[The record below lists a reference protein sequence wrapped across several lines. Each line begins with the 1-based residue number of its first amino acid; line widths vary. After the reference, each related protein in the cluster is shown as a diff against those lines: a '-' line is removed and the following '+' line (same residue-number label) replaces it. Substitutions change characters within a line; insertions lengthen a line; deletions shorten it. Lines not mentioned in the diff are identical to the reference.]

1 MSRRQYSRLC
11 YLIHDSQH
19 LFTTAKSTELITKEQ
34 EKSLLIILSQ
44 VLNQIK
50 VWIGEFDSD
59 SGSGSG
65 SGSGSDSD
73 NGDHGNPSIDVS
85 SNGEF
90 VIRNSICHSSTS
102 QCIFKITN
110 DLVFLLAVESSYA
123 RHLAG
128 NVLVAISEFVVA
140 SESYWEEFLQSL
152 FFFFEVII
160 CKAVSPSFDPP
171 KITNHLDCDSSSFKL
186 DLQSLSSNAR
196 WYSVGS
202 IVLVLRNIL
211 KQQKHEEDDDE
222 NLEVF
227 LNALGSC
234 LRNIPW
240 DFIDNVDEVSVS
252 FCGYLVQLFC
262 SVVSRISSSEAMADS
277 VGENAA
283 IQEIFNIFPKIL
295 AWCLGKP
302 GECRNHTGISRYVR
316 HKILVLMIRLSSL
329 IHLHCNMITSW
340 LHLIDK
346 YFQDPLLESVTQPQ
360 ADQDD
365 CLQDSPF
372 LPSLDDVEHD
382 NGSHRHL
389 KRRVVFLYLKCAF
402 RLIGL
407 KERPEKQCLC
417 GDVKSCSKK
426 GFAAVYEWLEM
437 QLPDD
442 IFVNSELYNDRC
454 KRFTKC
460 FLQLYMHEDDMLF
473 EVLLQLTNMPF
484 GCEQR
489 IAEEWTSEVV
499 EKNVLLLLSDIFDPV
514 HLFHLFLSELH
525 YDHEVLLDYLISKDT
540 GASCAEY
547 LLKCLRIVCDTW
559 NSFRGF
565 PVRKGGNRS
574 SFKRRKVMNDSCVQQ
589 ESSSESSSDEI
600 RLSSKTGCKNQERRF
615 HAATDCL
622 LLLKKSVENLHQ
634 KNLFPYNP
642 EVLLRRLTRF
652 QELCQNPDY

>member
-1 MSRRQYSRLC
+1 
-11 YLIHDSQH
+11 
-19 LFTTAKSTELITKEQ
+19 
-34 EKSLLIILSQ
+34 
-44 VLNQIK
+44 NQIK
-50 VWIGEFDSD
+50 LWIGEFDSD
-59 SGSGSG
+59 
-65 SGSGSDSD
+65 SDSD
-73 NGDHGNPSIDVS
+73 NGDHGNPLFDIS
-85 SNGEF
+85 SKGEF
-90 VIRNSICHSSTS
+90 ITHDSICHSSTS

-110 DLVFLLAVESSYA
+110 DLAFLLTVETSYA

-152 FFFFEVII
+152 FFFFELII
-160 CKAVSPSFDPP
+160 CKAVSPSCDPP
-171 KITNHLDCDSSSFKL
+171 PKRAKHLDCDSSDFKL

-211 KQQKHEEDDDE
+211 KQQKHEEDDE
-222 NLEVF
+222 NLEVY

-234 LRNIPW
+234 LRNIPR
-240 DFIDNVDEVSVS
+240 DFIDNVDEASVS

-262 SVVSRISSSEAMADS
+262 SVVSRIGLSEAMADS
-277 VGENAA
+277 VGKNVA
-283 IQEIFNIFPKIL
+283 IQEIFNVFPKIL

-302 GECRNHTGISRYVR
+302 GDYRNYTGISQYIR

-329 IHLHCNMITSW
+329 VHLDCKMIISW

-346 YFQDPLLESVTQPQ
+346 YFQDPLFESVTQPQ

-372 LPSLDDVEHD
+372 LPSFDDVEYND
-382 NGSHRHL
+382 GSHRHL

-402 RLIGL
+402 GLIRL
-407 KERPEKQCLC
+407 KERPKMQCLC
-417 GDVKSCSKK
+417 GDVNSCSKK
-426 GFAAVYEWLEM
+426 GFAAVYEWLEK
-437 QLPDD
+437 QLPADT
-442 IFVNSELYNDRC
+442 FSKSELYNDRC
-454 KRFTKC
+454 KRFTKS

-473 EVLLQLTNMPF
+473 EVLLQLANMPF

-489 IAEEWTSEVV
+489 IAEEWTSMVV
-499 EKNVLLLLSDIFDPV
+499 EKNILLLLSDVFDPV
-514 HLFHLFLSELH
+514 HLFHLFLSNLH
-525 YDHEVLLDYLISKDT
+525 YDHQVLLDYLISKDT

-547 LLKCLRIVCDTW
+547 LLKCIRIVCDKW
-559 NSFRGF
+559 NSFLGF
-565 PVRKGGNRS
+565 QVPKEGGNRS
-574 SFKRRKVMNDSCVQQ
+574 SFKRRKVTNDSCVHQ
-589 ESSSESSSDEI
+589 ESSSESVSDEI
-600 RLSSKTGCKNQERRF
+600 PVSSKTDLTNQETCKQPF
-615 HAATDCL
+615 YAAIDCL

-652 QELCQNPDY
+652 QELCQSLHC